1 VVNPLDK
8 EEITEEVLNTL
19 AVEDA
24 LAEDFCQ
31 LSLNALSS
39 ANTDN
44 SIKLRTL
51 VKNKVMLVLLDLGS
65 SHSFISSSFV
75 AMANLPTI
83 PVTTKTVKLANGQPL
98 NAQAKVLNLPWY
110 VQGHTL
116 HSDMLVIDMGPYDA
130 ILGFDWL
137 KLHSPMQCDWSNKT
151 LTFTHDGK
159 TVTIQG
165 LQTPPLQAT
174 PISPTQLYKAAKGN
188 DTWAFVM
195 LQQTSEPNP
204 DTPSTKLTNLDLQTI
219 LTKYPTV
226 FQDPTNFTTTET
238 L

>member
-1 VVNPLDK
+1 VVNPVGK

-19 AVEDA
+19 VVEDA

-39 ANTDN
+39 ADNDN

-51 VKNKVMLVLLDLGS
+51 VKNKVMLLLLDSGS

-83 PVTTKTVKLANGQPL
+83 PVTTTTVKLANGQQL
-98 NAQAKVLNLPWY
+98 NAQAKVLNLQWY
-110 VQGHTL
+110 IQGHTL

-137 KLHSPMQCDWSNKT
+137 KLHSPMPPCSVIGATKPSPLHMQ
-151 LTFTHDGK
+151 
-159 TVTIQG
+159 TIQ
-165 LQTPPLQAT
+165 
-174 PISPTQLYKAAKGN
+174 SPSKAYKPQLYKPHP
-188 DTWAFVM
+188 FP
-195 LQQTSEPNP
+195 LPNCIRLP
-204 DTPSTKLTNLDLQTI
+204 KAMTLGPLSCLSKPLNLTMNLPVLNLPTLTYKPS
-219 LTKYPTV
+219 
-226 FQDPTNFTTTET
+226 
-238 L
+238 

>member
-39 ANTDN
+39 ADNDN

-51 VKNKVMLVLLDLGS
+51 VKNKVMLVLLDSGS

-83 PVTTKTVKLANGQPL
+83 SVTPRTMKLANGQQL
-98 NAQAKVLNLPWY
+98 TTQAKVLNLEWY
-110 VQGHTL
+110 IQGHTL
-116 HSDMLVIDMGPYDA
+116 HSDMLVIGMGPYDT

-137 KLHSPMQCDWSNKT
+137 KLHSPM
-151 LTFTHDGK
+151 
-159 TVTIQG
+159 
-165 LQTPPLQAT
+165 
-174 PISPTQLYKAAKGN
+174 
-188 DTWAFVM
+188 
-195 LQQTSEPNP
+195 
-204 DTPSTKLTNLDLQTI
+204 
-219 LTKYPTV
+219 
-226 FQDPTNFTTTET
+226 
-238 L
+238 

>member
-39 ANTDN
+39 ADNDN

-51 VKNKVMLVLLDLGS
+51 VKNKVMLVLLDSGS

-83 PVTTKTVKLANGQPL
+83 PVATKTVQLANGQQL
-98 NAQAKVLNLPWY
+98 NA
-110 VQGHTL
+110 
-116 HSDMLVIDMGPYDA
+116 
-130 ILGFDWL
+130 
-137 KLHSPMQCDWSNKT
+137 
-151 LTFTHDGK
+151 
-159 TVTIQG
+159 
-165 LQTPPLQAT
+165 
-174 PISPTQLYKAAKGN
+174 
-188 DTWAFVM
+188 
-195 LQQTSEPNP
+195 
-204 DTPSTKLTNLDLQTI
+204 
-219 LTKYPTV
+219 
-226 FQDPTNFTTTET
+226 
-238 L
+238 